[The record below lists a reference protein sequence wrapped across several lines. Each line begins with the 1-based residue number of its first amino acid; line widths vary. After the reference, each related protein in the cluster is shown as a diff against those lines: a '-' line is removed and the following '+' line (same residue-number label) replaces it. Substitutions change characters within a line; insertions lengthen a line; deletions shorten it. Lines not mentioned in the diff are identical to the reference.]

1 MTKDMTKREH
11 GAGAVRG
18 TPVPLRGHGR
28 LRSDAWFTGDDE
40 VAMQHRVAFAT
51 AGLEVSRRGAGR

>member
-1 MTKDMTKREH
+1 MTKRGN
-11 GAGAVRG
+11 GAGAVHG
-18 TPVPLRGHGR
+18 TPAPLRGQGR

-51 AGLEVSRRGAGR
+51 AGLDVAGRAAGR